1 MKLIDLNKGFVIA
14 ICTHYLGF
22 NDNINIITIKTI
34 NHPKY
39 GECLITQNLNIGKIK
54 LWPIKKI
61 FENKQN

>member
-39 GECLITQNLNIGKIK
+39 GECLITQTRNIGKIK
-54 LWPIKKI
+54 LWVIKNLFDK
-61 FENKQN
+61 EKN